1 MEIIRRIIWKPGLIF
16 DFFTAVFTSRI
27 VKALII
33 VAIAVI
39 LSKIATKMI
48 KRTMH
53 KHDITNRLE
62 TLISVFSKIVS
73 FLIYFFAALQIC
85 QVLFDM
91 NPTSIIA
98 ATGVLGVAVGFGA
111 QSLVKD
117 VISGFFILFENQF
130 AVGDS
135 VTIEGFTGKVRELTL
150 RTTILQGASGDLFT
164 IPNGSISKVTNHSRC
179 DRAVAVAVS
188 IAYEEDIDRATAV
201 LEKVAKKAYEDIDA
215 LVKEPEVLGVTALG
229 NSGVELK
236 VTATCTAGEQLGVER
251 EMLKRIK
258 VAFDEQKVDIPYD
271 HIVVMQKT
279 VE

>member
-1 MEIIRRIIWKPGLIF
+1 MMNVNTIIVRRTEFIR

-27 VKALII
+27 FKALVI
-33 VAIAVI
+33 VVIAVI
-39 LSKIATKMI
+39 LSKLAAKMI
-48 KRTMH
+48 KRAVH
-53 KHDITNRLE
+53 KRDITNRLE

-135 VTIEGFTGKVRELTL
+135 VTIEGFTGKVSELTL

-179 DRAVAVAVS
+179 DRAVAIAVS
-188 IAYEEDIDRATAV
+188 IAYEEDIDKAAAV
-201 LEKVAKKAYEDIDA
+201 LEQVAKKAYEDIDS
-215 LVKEPEVLGVTALG
+215 LVKEPDVLGVTALG
-229 NSGVELK
+229 SSGVELK
-236 VTATCTAGEQLGVER
+236 ILATCTAGEQFAVER

-258 VAFDEQKVDIPYD
+258 QAFDAQNVDIPYD
-271 HIVVMQKT
+271 HIVVMQK
-279 VE
+279 